1 MKKYILFILLIAVKI
16 STAQQGITNNWLMGY
31 ASWGGVP
38 YGQTKFDFFNGSLVS
53 NFDSL
58 EMDFKH
64 THANISDSS
73 GNLLFYTNG
82 NYIADAT
89 NDTMQNGSGLTPG
102 AYANY
107 AYDGFGI
114 PQIALIL
121 KKPGGGSLFNLFHAT
136 VDNFPP
142 TNSVYSYH
150 IYSTTVDISM
160 NGGLGAVISKNQPI
174 INDTLI
180 TGKIV
185 ACKHSNGID
194 WWIIVLRAN
203 SNKIYKILYSSS
215 GASFSVEN
223 IGVYKTFFG
232 GQAKFSSD
240 GKKFAVF
247 NPQFNTTGMLEI
259 FDFDRCTGT
268 FSNADSIVFP
278 PTYGFNCG
286 LEFSPNSNL
295 LYVTTGDSIFQFDVT
310 SPNIAASKTFVAAY
324 DGFYQPGAPAL
335 EVGLCFPQLASD
347 GKIYITSGNSTSYM
361 GTIENPDVAGIGCNV
376 MQHSVLLP
384 AYSYN
389 TLPNHPNYFLG
400 CDTTGGCTCLVS
412 LTPNPSPQER
422 GMLRAAPNPSD
433 GNFNLQF
440 NVQSISGTLE
450 VMDVMGKVVYR
461 DYVAPWSQY
470 KKVSMEQLAEGIY
483 FCKVRWKN
491 ETARVKII
499 KE

>member
-1 MKKYILFILLIAVKI
+1 MLLFFA
-16 STAQQGITNNWLMGY
+16 TRGDAQNQGISNYWLMGY
-31 ASWGGVP
+31 ASWGGLP
-38 YGQTKFDFFNGSLVS
+38 YGQTKFDFNTGILVS
-53 NFDSL
+53 SFDSI

-64 THANISDSS
+64 THANISDSM

-82 NYIADAT
+82 NYIANT
-89 NDTMQNGSGLTPG
+89 INDTMQNGAGLTPG

-121 KKPGGGSLFNLFHAT
+121 KKPGGSSLFNLFHAT

-215 GASFSVEN
+215 GTFFSDQN

-247 NPQFNTTGMLEI
+247 NPQFTTTGMLEV
-259 FDFDRCTGT
+259 FDFDRCSGT

-295 LYVTTGDSIFQFDVT
+295 LYVTTGDSIFQFDVI

-335 EVGLCFPQLASD
+335 QVGLSFPQLAPD

-376 MQHSVLLP
+376 MQHSILLP

-400 CDTTGGCTCLVS
+400 CDTTQTTCPC
-412 LTPNPSPQER
+412 LTTGIDYQDGEIKATAIPNPNN
-422 GMLRAAPNPSD
+422 GVFTLHFA
-433 GNFNLQF
+433 
-440 NVQSISGTLE
+440 VQNKSGVLE
-450 VMDVMGKVVYR
+450 VYDVMGNVVLKN
-461 DYVAPWSQY
+461 YVAPWSQY
-470 KKVSMEQLAEGIY
+470 KRVNIEDLPGGIY
-483 FCKVRWKN
+483 FCKLKWGN
-491 ETARVKII
+491 ATGSI
-499 KE
+499 KVIKQ